1 MFTILIDR
9 LVKNKKETN
18 LIMART
24 PKIVEDRREQI
35 IEAAMRAF
43 AQKGFARTSNR
54 DVANEAG
61 ITTGLIYYY
70 FENKEALLRAVLEAY
85 SPVQIVTQI
94 TPEMLEQPP
103 EILLPFVLKR
113 VLDIVEGEQ
122 FVSTIRVILPELLHN
137 MEIAPIA
144 TSFLQRVVDFLK
156 SYLEI
161 QTTRGM
167 LREDIDGELAC
178 QTLVC
183 SMMGFVVR
191 RQIFRDSSV
200 QGYTHEEIARAV
212 VETFL
217 HGLESRT

>member
-1 MFTILIDR
+1 
-9 LVKNKKETN
+9 
-18 LIMART
+18 
-24 PKIVEDRREQI
+24 
-35 IEAAMRAF
+35 MRAF

-103 EILLPFVLKR
+103 EILLPFMLKR

-167 LREDIDGELAC
+167 LRDVNSDLAC

-183 SMMGFVVR
+183 SMMGFVLR

-200 QGYTHEEIARAV
+200 QDYTHEEIAGAI

-217 HGLESRT
+217 RGLEART